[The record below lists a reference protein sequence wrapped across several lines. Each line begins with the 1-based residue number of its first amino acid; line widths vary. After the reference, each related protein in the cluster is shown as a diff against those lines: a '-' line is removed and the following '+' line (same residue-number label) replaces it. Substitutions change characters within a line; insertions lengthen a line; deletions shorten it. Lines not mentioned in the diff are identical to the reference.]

1 MDLNSSAPA
10 KLRVFTGFGAPC
22 SEVRLYGALEAVA
35 LYLGGWKRLFIWLGL
50 PIEKPEQS
58 AACKYQKDKREKHVS
73 DAPNDSRAKRSI
85 ELRVRAQFIP
95 WATKLNKLVGL

>member
-1 MDLNSSAPA
+1 MKLNRSAAA
-10 KLRVFTGFGAPC
+10 KLRAFTGFGAPC
-22 SEVRLYGALEAVA
+22 PEVRLHGALKTVA
-35 LYLGGWKRLFIWLGL
+35 FHLGGRKWLFIWLGL
-50 PIEKPEQS
+50 TIEKPEQS